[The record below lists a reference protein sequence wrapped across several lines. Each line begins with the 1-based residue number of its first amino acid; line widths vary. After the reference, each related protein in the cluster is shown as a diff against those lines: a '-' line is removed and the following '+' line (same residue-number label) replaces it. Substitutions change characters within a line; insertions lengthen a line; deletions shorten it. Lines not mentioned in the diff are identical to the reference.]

1 MKVRIEIADDLT
13 ESEIIIRC
21 REIDEEIGRLQRTI
35 SETASARQQMLC
47 YQNEKEFYLPLQK
60 ILFFETSE
68 NRIEAHTA
76 EDVFT
81 VKHRLYELEELLPS
95 YFLRVSKSTILNSK
109 EVYSITKSLTASSL
123 VEFKGTHKKVY
134 VSRNYYKALKTMLD
148 EGMRRTYADT

>member
-68 NRIEAHTA
+68 NRIEAHTV

-81 VKHRLYELEELLPS
+81 VRHRLYELEEFLPS

-123 VEFKGTHKKVY
+123 VEFRGTHKKVY

-148 EGMRRTYADT
+148 EGMRRT

>member
-81 VKHRLYELEELLPS
+81 VRHRLYELEEFLPS

-109 EVYSITKSLTASSL
+109 EVYSITKRLTASSL
-123 VEFKGTHKKVY
+123 VQFRGTHKKVY

-148 EGMRRTYADT
+148 DGVRRTYADT

>member
-1 MKVRIEIADDLT
+1 MKVRIEITDDLT

-68 NRIEAHTA
+68 NRIEAHTT

-81 VKHRLYELEELLPS
+81 VRHRLYELEEFLPS

-123 VEFKGTHKKVY
+123 VEFRGTHKKVY

-148 EGMRRTYADT
+148 EGMRRT